1 MTAKATPDWEAIER
15 AYRAGLLSAREIGTV
30 HGVSHTA
37 INKRA
42 KSFNWSRDL
51 KAKVQARADALV
63 SKAEVSRLVSKE
75 TVITEKIEVE
85 SAATALADIKLGQRK
100 NIGRCLDLANTL
112 LDELSSSTDM
122 RGDIADLIKQLKE
135 QADDSADAL
144 ELASRM
150 SSFPRRMKA
159 MKELSEIMKT
169 LIALQRQAYGI
180 DESSHE
186 EPYEDRLARVMGI
199 G

>member
-1 MTAKATPDWEAIER
+1 MTAKATLDWEAIER
-15 AYRAGLLSAREIGTV
+15 AYRTGLLSAREIGIV

-85 SAATALADIKLGQRK
+85 SAATALADIKLSQRR
-100 NIGRCLDLANTL
+100 NIGRCLELANTL
-112 LDELSSSTDM
+112 LEELSSSTDM

-150 SSFPRRMKA
+150 SSFPRRMKS

-186 EPYEDRLARVMGI
+186 EPYEDRLARVMAGQ
-199 G
+199 

>member
-1 MTAKATPDWEAIER
+1 MTAKAAPDWEAIER

-75 TVITEKIEVE
+75 TVITEKLEVE
-85 SAATALADIKLGQRK
+85 SAATALADIKLSQRR

-112 LDELSSSTDM
+112 LEELSSSTDM

>member
-1 MTAKATPDWEAIER
+1 MTAKATLDWEAIER

-85 SAATALADIKLGQRK
+85 SAATALADIKLSQRR

-112 LDELSSSTDM
+112 LEELSSSTDM

-150 SSFPRRMKA
+150 SSFPRRMKS

-186 EPYEDRLARVMGI
+186 EPYEDRLARVIAGQ
-199 G
+199 

>member
-15 AYRAGLLSAREIGTV
+15 AYRTGLLSAREIGIV

-85 SAATALADIKLGQRK
+85 SAATALADIKLSQRR
-100 NIGRCLDLANTL
+100 NIGRCLELANTL
-112 LDELSSSTDM
+112 LEELSSSTDM

-150 SSFPRRMKA
+150 SSFPRRMKS

-186 EPYEDRLARVMGI
+186 EPYEDRLARVMAGQ
-199 G
+199 